1 MLVRFQDFLFENVVN
16 ESIVYFSPVL
26 RSLLKRV
33 NHPISKSLL
42 EIEKTDVKPDITFI
56 DYLNDDY
63 LSFTTMVNAEREF
76 KEKHPHLDILNRPYD
91 SIADALYTLRNDTY
105 QDIAQVYTK
114 SRNQIKIGRLINKF
128 FPNKFT
134 AKEVEEFINK
144 FKSLSVKPDQ
154 EFKLVDGQDIEFWYD
169 QKNYKTTT
177 GQLGNSC
184 MRNIKGVFDIFT
196 KNSEVCKMLILIEE
210 DKLVGRALV
219 WRVSSAKTKSDEDVE
234 IEWFMDRQYT
244 SEDSDVEKFRNYAK
258 EKNWAYKTYNN
269 HLSLQDVTFNGRNLE
284 LDMTV
289 KLNDNLDYLRFPFLD
304 TFRRYSK
311 SESTIYNNKSEDV
324 IGDFIL
330 DQTDGTSRIIE
341 DGVWSEYYDTRIDR
355 SLAIY
360 SEPLGDWLYSD
371 SSITVYSG
379 SRRNIGVY
387 PDDFDDIVW
396 CDNEQEYYYI
406 DDALYSEEY
415 QTYIPEEKSVSV
427 VYEIS
432 KSGDVNSDEYYVEM
446 DDDIFISFSNFKE
459 ELWYQESCEIDSDWT
474 RHIGIMKEL
483 LMKDSSGKYIPKV
496 YSTETFKNLS
506 GPEGIKFLS
515 EIDSI
520 ILDKKIDKDVKS
532 ITDKWQYNKSIMN
545 IVDEIKKKSV
555 EKLQDDNFS
564 KLWIEITK
572 RLKDID
578 L

>member
-1 MLVRFQDFLFENVVN
+1 MFVRFQDFLFGNVVN

-33 NHPISKSLL
+33 DHPISKSLL
-42 EIEKTDVKPDITFI
+42 EIEKKDAKPDITFI

-63 LSFTTMVNAEREF
+63 LSFTTMANAEKEF

-114 SRNQIKIGRLINKF
+114 SRNQIKLGRLINKF

-144 FKSLSVKPDQ
+144 FKSLSVKPEQ
-154 EFKLVDGQDIEFWYD
+154 EFKLVEGEDIEFWYD
-169 QKNYKTTT
+169 QKNYKSLT

-196 KNSEVCKMLILIEE
+196 KNPEVCKMLILIEE

-219 WRVSSAKTKSDEDVE
+219 WRISSAKNMSGEDIEV
-234 IEWFMDRQYT
+234 EWFMDRQYT
-244 SEDSDVEKFRNYAK
+244 TEDSFVEKFRNYAK
-258 EKNWAYKTYNN
+258 EKNWTYKTHNN
-269 HLSLQDVTFNGRNLE
+269 HLSLKGVTVNEKNLE
-284 LDMTV
+284 LEMTV
-289 KLNDNLDYLRFPFLD
+289 KLNDNLKYSAFPYLD

-311 SESTIYNNKSEDV
+311 SKSIIYNNSEEDV
-324 IGDFIL
+324 VGDFIL

-355 SLAIY
+355 NLAIY

-396 CDNEQEYYYI
+396 CDNEEEYYYT
-406 DDALYSEEY
+406 DDAVYSEEY
-415 QTYIPEEKSVSV
+415 QTYIPEDKSVSV

-459 ELWYQESCEIDSDWT
+459 DLWYQESCEIDSDWT
-474 RHIGIMKEL
+474 IHIGIMKEL
-483 LMKDSSGKYIPKV
+483 LMKDSNGKYIPKV

-520 ILDKKIDKDVKS
+520 ILDKKIDKDVKV

>member
-1 MLVRFQDFLFENVVN
+1 
-16 ESIVYFSPVL
+16 
-26 RSLLKRV
+26 LKRV
-33 NHPISKSLL
+33 DHPISKSLL
-42 EIEKTDVKPDITFI
+42 EIEKKDVKPDITFI

-63 LSFTTMVNAEREF
+63 LSFTTMANAEKEF

-91 SIADALYTLRNDTY
+91 SIADALYTLRNDTH

-114 SRNQIKIGRLINKF
+114 SRNQIKLGRLINKF
-128 FPNKFT
+128 FPKKFT
-134 AKEVEEFINK
+134 DKEVEEFINK

-154 EFKLVDGQDIEFWYD
+154 EFKLVEGEDIEFWYD
-169 QKNYKTTT
+169 QKNYKSLT

-196 KNSEVCKMLILIEE
+196 RNPEVCKMLILIEE

-219 WRVSSAKTKSDEDVE
+219 WRISSAKTKSDEDIEV
-234 IEWFMDRQYT
+234 EWFMDRQYT
-244 SEDSDVEKFRNYAK
+244 TEDSFVEKFRNYAK
-258 EKNWAYKTYNN
+258 EKNWTYKTHNN
-269 HLSLQDVTFNGRNLE
+269 HLSLKGVTVNERNLE
-284 LDMTV
+284 LEMTV
-289 KLNDNLDYLRFPFLD
+289 KLNDNLKYSAFPYLD

-355 SLAIY
+355 NLAIY
-360 SEPLGDWLYSD
+360 SEPLGDWLHSD

-396 CDNEQEYYYI
+396 CDNEGEHYYI
-406 DDALYSEEY
+406 DDAVYSEEY
-415 QTYIPEEKSVSV
+415 QTYIPEDKSVSV

-459 ELWYQESCEIDSDWT
+459 DLWYQESCEIDSDWT
-474 RHIGIMKEL
+474 IHIGIMKEL
-483 LMKDSSGKYIPKV
+483 LMKDSNGKYIPKV

-520 ILDKKIDKDVKS
+520 ILDKKIDKDVKV

-555 EKLQDDNFS
+555 EKSQDDNFS
-564 KLWIEITK
+564 KIWIEITK

>member
-114 SRNQIKIGRLINKF
+114 SRNQIKLGRLINKF

-154 EFKLVDGQDIEFWYD
+154 EL
-169 QKNYKTTT
+169 
-177 GQLGNSC
+177 
-184 MRNIKGVFDIFT
+184 
-196 KNSEVCKMLILIEE
+196 
-210 DKLVGRALV
+210 
-219 WRVSSAKTKSDEDVE
+219 
-234 IEWFMDRQYT
+234 EWFMDRQYT

-355 SLAIY
+355 NLAIY

-415 QTYIPEEKSVSV
+415 QTYIPEDKSVSV

-520 ILDKKIDKDVKS
+520 ILDKKIDKDVKV